1 MSGCHVRLRSGFR
14 GTWPWCSSSTWT
26 GLLSSEEVGGQQLDE
41 GCRLEVGEIV
51 IVEEDESN
59 IDIVDKN
66 KNIESEDVGEEI
78 VGSVAVRVRRK
89 GGVSREGVGVRE
101 DFSLLL
107 VGFLTFC
114 LFCDFLSILYV
125 VYVRVHD

>member
-1 MSGCHVRLRSGFR
+1 MSGCQIKVRVEGDMAMVQFINMDWAAKFR
-14 GTWPWCSSSTWT
+14 GS
-26 GLLSSEEVGGQQLDE
+26 GGQQLVE
-41 GCRLEVGEIV
+41 GCMLEVVKIV

-59 IDIVDKN
+59 IEIVD

-114 LFCDFLSILYV
+114 LFCDFLYFVCCLCSSP
-125 VYVRVHD
+125 

>member
-1 MSGCHVRLRSGFR
+1 MVQFINMDWAAHFR
-14 GTWPWCSSSTWT
+14 GS
-26 GLLSSEEVGGQQLDE
+26 GGQQLDE

-59 IDIVDKN
+59 IDIVD

>member
-1 MSGCHVRLRSGFR
+1 MVQFINMDWAAKFR
-14 GTWPWCSSSTWT
+14 GS
-26 GLLSSEEVGGQQLDE
+26 GGQQLVE
-41 GCRLEVGEIV
+41 GCMLEVVKIV

-59 IDIVDKN
+59 IEIVD

>member
-1 MSGCHVRLRSGFR
+1 MSGCQIKVRVEGDMAMVQFINMDWAAKFR
-14 GTWPWCSSSTWT
+14 GS
-26 GLLSSEEVGGQQLDE
+26 GGQQLVE
-41 GCRLEVGEIV
+41 GCRLEVVKIV

-59 IDIVDKN
+59 IDIVD

>member
-1 MSGCHVRLRSGFR
+1 MVQFINVDWAAAKFG
-14 GTWPWCSSSTWT
+14 SS
-26 GLLSSEEVGGQQLDE
+26 GGQRLVE
-41 GCRLEVGEIV
+41 GCRLEVVKIV

-59 IDIVDKN
+59 IDIVD